1 MTTPA
6 LLDRTDSGPGSA
18 FNIGDAMKTP
28 ILTILLLGAS
38 LQLASSTVISTGAVH
53 YPVNMG
59 PAAHPG
65 RIPVGS
71 IPCESNHGFG
81 TLALIATPFPS
92 VPGGWDWD
100 GGIEL
105 NGNLPSA
112 FGISVRPED
121 SAGSTIAPIIVHVR
135 KQTKPAYSPYS
146 KEQVVLATL
155 RCLLDS
161 IRSTPKEPLTVKVVT
176 EDPADEALQRFSG
189 DYLTQSM
196 EDDHFEATPLPGCV
210 TTVDRNGIREIVFD
224 LVDSGPKPSAT
235 PKPLWIPFPIEGDVD
250 PEFTLLPTWT
260 GNRIDSDR
268 LDILGQPWP
277 VVQDRYNPTLGNPDG
292 NLLTRQKLLHSFQTT
307 RSEDGITLDA
317 RMNLEDD
324 WNLADGMSLLC
335 WAAVL
340 SEHPSNAKPLKV
352 ILRMDQELDPRFQA
366 WVTDSGWKQSGTTN
380 EVSISTTFV
389 WNPETGSLTKGFIPK
404 YRVDRLASGG
414 WEVTDREVYERAM
427 KHAGKEGLE
436 LE

>member
-1 MTTPA
+1 
-6 LLDRTDSGPGSA
+6 
-18 FNIGDAMKTP
+18 MKTP
-28 ILTILLLGAS
+28 ILIILLLGAFF
-38 LQLASSTVISTGAVH
+38 QLAPATVISTGAVH

-81 TLALIATPFPS
+81 TLSLIATPFPS

-112 FGISVRPED
+112 FGISIRPED
-121 SAGSTIAPIIVHVR
+121 SAGATVAPIVVQVR

-146 KEQVVLATL
+146 REQVLLATL

-161 IRSTPKEPLTVKVVT
+161 VRATPKEPLTIEVVT
-176 EDPADEALQRFSG
+176 EDPADEDLKRFSG
-189 DYLTQSM
+189 DYLTRPVGND
-196 EDDHFEATPLPGCV
+196 EFEETPLPGCV

-224 LVDSGPKPSAT
+224 LADDPPGSAST
-235 PKPLWIPFPIEGDVD
+235 PNPVWMPFPIEGDTD
-250 PEFTLLPTWT
+250 PELTLLPTWT

-268 LDILGQPWP
+268 LDVLGQPWP

-292 NLLTRQKLLHSFQTT
+292 NLLTRQKLLHPFQTT
-307 RSEDGITLDA
+307 RFEDKVTVDA
-317 RMNLEDD
+317 RMNLTDE

-340 SEHPSNAKPLKV
+340 SEHPTDAKPLEV
-352 ILRMDQELDPRFQA
+352 ILRMDDEMDPRFQA
-366 WVTDSGWKQSGTTN
+366 WVGDGGWERRDASN
-380 EVSISTTFV
+380 ETSIRTTFV
-389 WNPETGSLTKGFIPK
+389 WDPETGSLTKGVIPK
-404 YRVDRLASGG
+404 FRVDRLANGG

-427 KHAGKEGLE
+427 KTAEKEGVKLP
-436 LE
+436 